1 MLIDTHAHLNFLEY
15 SQPGDETIAR
25 CLSYPAQ
32 VVNIGVDYDSS
43 EQVIALAEKYPGSFF
58 ASVGLHPDDGF
69 DKDFNIDQFRQL
81 ISDHRSAVV
90 AIGECGL
97 DFYRWTEL
105 GSNFEEVYQKQVDIF
120 RQQIALA
127 REFNLP
133 LVIHAR
139 ASKDSDK
146 PQAYTEIIKILQAED
161 YHLGTAHCFSGTVA
175 EAEQFLDLGFYLG
188 FTGIIT
194 FPKGDN
200 VREIAQICPRDRM
213 LIETDAP
220 FLAPQAYRGKR
231 NEPIYVE
238 EVAKKIAEIRGWSLA
253 ETIELN
259 AQNANKLFNLS

>member
-1 MLIDTHAHLNFLEY
+1 MLIDTHAHLNFPEY

-32 VVNIGVDYDSS
+32 VVNIGVDYISS
-43 EQVIALAEKYPGSFF
+43 QEVIALAEKYPGNFF

-69 DKDFNIDQFRQL
+69 AKDFDIERFHQL
-81 ISDHRSAVV
+81 ITEHRSAVV

-105 GSNFEEVYQKQVDIF
+105 GKNFEEVYQKQADIF

-127 REFNLP
+127 RQFDLP

-139 ASKDSDK
+139 SSKDSDK
-146 PQAYTEIIKILQAED
+146 PQAYTEIIKILQAQD
-161 YHLGTAHCFSGTVA
+161 YHLGTAHCFGGTVE
-175 EAEQFLDLGFYLG
+175 EARQFLDLGFYLG

-200 VREIAQICPRDRM
+200 VREIAQMCPRDRM

-231 NEPIYVE
+231 NEPVYVE
-238 EVAKKIAEIRGWSLA
+238 EVAKKIAELRGWSLA
-253 ETIELN
+253 QVIELTGDN
-259 AQNANKLFNLS
+259 AKRLFKL